1 MPSRARI
8 LLSAGEASGDAYG
21 EALVKRLR
29 ALRPDATF
37 EALGGR
43 RLAASVGGLVADS
56 SRWGAIGIFEALL
69 VSQRVIG
76 GYFAAKRRMAR
87 GEPGLFI
94 PIDFG
99 FANIRLARFAKRLGW
114 RVLYFVPP
122 GSWRRDKQGPDLPTV
137 TDAIVTPFSWSAEI
151 LRGMG
156 ANAHWF
162 GHPLRELVDESGAV
176 EKRVNGRLA
185 ALPGSRGHEIE
196 RHLIAIAESLPEAI
210 REVEVAVAAT
220 ADARAIRRCWE
231 RRRPDIR
238 VIVTESDTYGVL
250 KRAEAAIVCSG
261 TATLEAAICACPMV
275 VFYKGSK
282 VMELEYRIRRPKFD
296 YVSLPNILLERPALP
311 ELLQQEASP
320 ERVRGELEAILEG
333 GPKREA
339 QLQAFRD
346 LDALLGPA
354 DALTRTARLAVDM
367 LHQPNR
373 VPIP

>member
-1 MPSRARI
+1 MPSHARVF
-8 LLSAGEASGDAYG
+8 LSAGEASGDAYG
-21 EALVKRLR
+21 EGLVKRLR

-37 EALGGR
+37 EAVGGR
-43 RLAASVGGLVADS
+43 RLAASAGGLVADS
-56 SRWGAIGIFEALL
+56 SRWGAIGIIEALL
-69 VSQRVIG
+69 VSPRVIR
-76 GYFAAKRRMAR
+76 GYFAAKRRLAK

-122 GSWRRDKQGPDLPTV
+122 GSWRRDKQGGDLPAV

-162 GHPLRELVDESGAV
+162 GHPLRELTTESGGV
-176 EKRVNGRLA
+176 EDRVCGRLA

-196 RHLIAIAESLPEAI
+196 RHLIAIADSLPPTV

-220 ADARAIRRCWE
+220 ADARAILRTWA
-231 RRRPDIR
+231 RRRPDIP

-261 TATLEAAICACPMV
+261 TATLEAAICGCPMV
-275 VFYKGSK
+275 VIYKASW
-282 VMELEYRIRRPKFD
+282 VMELEYRVRRPKFD
-296 YVSLPNILLERPALP
+296 YFSLPNILLERKAVS
-311 ELLQQEASP
+311 ELLQHDASP
-320 ERVRGELEAILEG
+320 VRVRTELEGILR
-333 GPKREA
+333 GPGREA
-339 QLQAFRD
+339 QLAAFDELERI
-346 LDALLGPA
+346 LGPS
-354 DALTRTARLAVDM
+354 DALTQAARLASQM
-367 LHQPNR
+367 LAQPTEP
-373 VPIP
+373 PIP